1 MTFFT
6 KSILSLVLLG
16 STLIAFFTMFEL
28 MGRKEKRFNPKLLRT
43 VHRIN
48 GYCFLILFIIL
59 SYYCLKIIE
68 ALYRPFLP
76 AVFGQSGPIGNRC
89 GVAGPRHYGQFCG
102 LLFYHER
109 GDHSCCFRYG
119 RGNNSRGNPG
129 SESRKEIVQRELF
142 RLPLCRP
149 IRHQGGT
156 GAQRSF

>member
-43 VHRIN
+43 VHRVN
-48 GYCFLILFIIL
+48 GYCFLILFLIL
-59 SYYCLKIIE
+59 SYYCLKIMRAAGVE
-68 ALYRPFLP
+68 PSPRVALHGLLAVATFLFLSLKLSITLFYRQYLP
-76 AVFGQSGPIGNRC
+76 KVAPLGNWR

-119 RGNNSRGNPG
+119 RGKNCRGSPG
-129 SESRKEIVQRELF
+129 TE
-142 RLPLCRP
+142 
-149 IRHQGGT
+149 
-156 GAQRSF
+156 